1 MTNDVRV
8 ALRVFR
14 RKPGFA
20 AAVGGILALGIGVNI
35 TVFNLAWGLLYRPLP
50 YANSERLVR
59 VWGETRDGRT
69 AQLGFSVPRYERFRD
84 GQSVFSRVAVDV
96 PISFALTGSG
106 DPVQVNG
113 RRVSAGFFDV
123 LGVVPVAGRGFR
135 PEEEDLGGVAVIT
148 VGFWKD
154 RLAGAADV
162 LGRAITIDGAPY
174 EIVGVVPELPV
185 ADGGTTELY
194 VTRPYDVGVPPEVL
208 QRGVSFLRLTGR
220 LREGVTLDQAR
231 AEMSV
236 LAGTYRSD
244 NADKADAEWATRVR
258 TVREDISNTF
268 RAAVITLV
276 GAVTLVLL
284 LACSNVAN
292 LLTGHFLGRQAEL
305 TIRTALG
312 ASRWH
317 VLRQCV
323 VETTVLSGAGAIAG
337 LVLAVQVNRVLP
349 RLGTGL
355 PLAETPGVPWSL
367 LVAAIVLAL
376 LVGVATGV
384 YPGLRATKLR
394 ALDAL
399 RGSRANVGSRHRLHE
414 ALVAVQVAVSLVLL
428 FAAALLTESFRRVSG
443 QDPGFDATNVLTAA
457 INVPPRRYPT
467 GHAQNALYDRLRE
480 ALENAPA
487 ISSAALI
494 AGLPLSGAL
503 SRAPYA
509 RADRAVPLSER
520 PLGATRSLTPGYFK
534 TLGIPLR
541 AGRDFTSHDDGDAPP
556 VVILSESTARRLFP
570 DEDPI
575 GRVILTGSQRGGIPA
590 EVVGIVGD
598 VRSLT
603 LNQTTE
609 VELYRP
615 FAQRPLPFA
624 QIVVK
629 AAAAPETIVGTLR
642 AVVREVDPELP
653 LVMVATAQQVVSD
666 SLGQRRLVVALLA
679 AFAALAFVLAAVGIY
694 AVVAFMVGQR
704 TAEIGLRVALG
715 ARPSGVVGLMARQ
728 GIWPVVVGAL
738 IGLATLPWVSNRV
751 ADQLFQ
757 VSPLELPVVSL
768 VVAVLMATATA
779 ATLIPATR
787 AGLVDPVRALR
798 GD

>member
-20 AAVGGILALGIGVNI
+20 AAVSGILALGIGVNI

-69 AQLGFSVPRYERFRD
+69 AQLGFSVPRYEHFRD
-84 GQSVFSRVAVDV
+84 GQSVFSGVAVDV
-96 PISFALTGSG
+96 PISFTLTGSG

-113 RRVSAGFFDV
+113 RRVSADFFDV

-135 PEEEDLGGVAVIT
+135 PEEEDIGGVAVIT
-148 VGFWKD
+148 VGFWRG
-154 RLAGAADV
+154 RLGGAADV

-174 EIVGVVPELPV
+174 EIVGVVPGLPV
-185 ADGGTTELY
+185 ADGGATELY
-194 VTRPYDVGVPPEVL
+194 ITRPYDVGVPREML
-208 QRGVSFLRLTGR
+208 QRGVSFLRFTGR
-220 LREGVTLDQAR
+220 LREGVILDQAR

-236 LAGTYRSD
+236 LAGRYGRD

-268 RAAVITLV
+268 RAAVITLL

-292 LLTGHFLGRQAEL
+292 LLTGHFLGRHAEL

-312 ASRWH
+312 ASRWDL
-317 VLRQCV
+317 LRQCV
-323 VETTVLSGAGAIAG
+323 VETTVLSGVGGIAG
-337 LVLAVQVNRVLP
+337 LVLAVQANRVLP

-355 PLAETPGVPWSL
+355 PLAETSGVPWSL

-376 LVGVATGV
+376 LVGVVTGV
-384 YPGLRATKLR
+384 HPGLQAAKLR

-399 RGSRANVGSRHRLHE
+399 RGSRASVGGRQRGHE

-457 INVPPRRYPT
+457 INVPPRRYAT
-467 GHAQNALYDRLRE
+467 ADAQNALYERLRE

-487 ISSAALI
+487 VSSAALI
-494 AGLPLSGAL
+494 AGLPLSGVL
-503 SRAPYA
+503 SRSPYA
-509 RADRAVPLSER
+509 RADSAVPLNER
-520 PLGATRSLTPGYFK
+520 PLGATRSVTPGYFR

-541 AGRDFTSHDDGDAPP
+541 AGRDFTSHDDGEARP

-575 GRVILTGSQRGGIPA
+575 GRVVLTGALGGGISA

-603 LNQTTE
+603 LTQTTE

-615 FAQRPLPFA
+615 FAQRPFPLA

-629 AAAAPETIVGTLR
+629 AATAPETIVGTLR
-642 AVVREVDPELP
+642 TVVREADPELS
-653 LVMVATAQQVVSD
+653 LVNVAPAQQVVSN
-666 SLGQRRLVVALLA
+666 SLGQRRLLVALVG
-679 AFAALAFVLAAVGIY
+679 AFAGLAFVLAVVGIY
-694 AVVAFMVGQR
+694 AVVAFMVGRR
-704 TAEIGLRVALG
+704 TKEIGLRVALG
-715 ARPSGVVGLMARQ
+715 ARLGGVVGLLAWQ

-738 IGLATLPWVSNRV
+738 IGLATLPWVSNRI

-768 VVAVLMATATA
+768 VLAVLMVTASA
-779 ATLIPATR
+779 ATVIPARR

-798 GD
+798 GE